1 MRLHQN
7 EIEQIKDIVLKEFQ
21 DSTIYIFGSQLNPM
35 KQGGDID
42 IFIIPQNRTNLLAKE
57 SKVKFLLE
65 NRLLKPID
73 ILIHQDFNREIEQEA
88 LKGVLI

>member
-7 EIEQIKDIVLKEFQ
+7 EIEQIKDIVLKEFK
-21 DSTIYIFGSQLNPM
+21 DSTLYIFGSQLNPI
-35 KQGGDID
+35 KRGGDID
-42 IFIIPQNRTNLLAKE
+42 IFIIPQNRTNLLTKE